1 VSYFVICTFDLKN
14 ATRSDY
20 EAAYSDLE
28 KIGLTKV
35 IVADGGR
42 KVIIPTTTAGGAFTG
57 TSAASVRDHV
67 CDKVQ
72 QAFKARRFSSE
83 IFVVVGG
90 DWAWGGRTT

>member
-1 VSYFVICTFDLKN
+1 MSYFVVCTFDLKN

-20 EAAYSDLE
+20 ENAYSDLE
-28 KIGLTKV
+28 KIGLTK
-35 IVADGGR
+35 IMTADGGG
-42 KVIIPTTTAGGAFTG
+42 KVIIPTTTAAGTFTG
-57 TSAASVRDHV
+57 VSAASVRDHI